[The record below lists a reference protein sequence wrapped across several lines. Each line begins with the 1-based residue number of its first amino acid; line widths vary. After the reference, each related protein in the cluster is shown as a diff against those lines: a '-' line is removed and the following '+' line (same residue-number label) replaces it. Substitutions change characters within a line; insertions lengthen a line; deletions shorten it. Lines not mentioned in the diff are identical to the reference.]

1 MLDPNSANY
10 WLQQSLINGE
20 KALQQTIATGHAQDQ
35 AYRAE
40 KNSQHVAEN
49 LNIAHH
55 NIAHLKNEL
64 DQAVEINKKL
74 FQATIKYKEEA
85 EYYKKLLAKP
95 MAEIAQANRSF
106 KETYEKQMELLAD
119 WMVSQKAFKELA
131 IQLGI
136 EKGLTP
142 DEVIDMGLNKKL
154 DVLDN
159 KNDQSHK
166 TNSNTIDGI
175 EQYIDALKRKFHARR
190 KYIYLSYAIKIN

>member
-64 DQAVEINKKL
+64 DQAVEINKEL
-74 FQATIKYKEEA
+74 FQAVMKYKEEA
-85 EYYKKLLAKP
+85 EYYQKLLTKP

-106 KETYEKQMELLAD
+106 KETYEAQMDLLAE

-131 IQLGI
+131 IQFGI
-136 EKGLTP
+136 EKGLTS
-142 DEVIDMGLNKKL
+142 DEVIKMGLDKKI
-154 DVLDN
+154 DVLENRHDVSHNTNVGDSVYIGPRVEKLKN
-159 KNDQSHK
+159 K
-166 TNSNTIDGI
+166 
-175 EQYIDALKRKFHARR
+175 LK
-190 KYIYLSYAIKIN
+190 NN

>member
-64 DQAVEINKKL
+64 DQAVEINKEL
-74 FQATIKYKEEA
+74 FQAGMKYKEEA
-85 EYYKKLLAKP
+85 EYYQKLLAKP

-106 KETYEKQMELLAD
+106 KETYEAQMELLAD
-119 WMVSQKAFKELA
+119 WMVSQKTFKELA
-131 IQLGI
+131 IQFGI
-136 EKGLTP
+136 EKGLTH
-142 DEVIDMGLNKKL
+142 DEVIEMGNTKKI
-154 DVLDN
+154 DVIESKHD
-159 KNDQSHK
+159 SAHG
-166 TNSNTIDGI
+166 SNANGMPLLREKQD
-175 EQYIDALKRKFHARR
+175 YLKKKF
-190 KYIYLSYAIKIN
+190 S